1 MTKQL
6 FTSRLGAT
14 AMTIHLLCSAAIA
27 QSTDDIPEIV
37 VTAKGGQNIS
47 EVLPTSHVLTS
58 ADIEA
63 AQVKDIP
70 ALIDQ
75 LTGVSVSDTGGRG
88 SVTGVFL
95 RGVSSSQTIVLIDG
109 VRVGS
114 ATLGAAALNAYPIEA
129 IERIEVVKGP
139 LSGIYGADAV
149 GGVIHLFTRKGS
161 DGNGSA
167 SLTIGSDSLQEYGLA
182 FNGGNDKHSFRV
194 SAHFEDTDGIDRTS
208 IVSGGN
214 DDVDGFAQTAFSFSG
229 KTTMSDRT
237 IANLSILYADSSVDF
252 DNTFGDD
259 IGNVIDS
266 KTFSSALNISSQ
278 INENLLWS
286 TTLGINEDE
295 SKTTSSFPSTFTTD
309 RDSLG
314 TELAMQLSE
323 QTALTLGA
331 DYYQEDISSS
341 TNFPVT
347 NRDNTGAFAQI
358 KTSSGNFGLLA
369 TLRFDDNSAYGDDAN
384 TSLAINYDFDDN
396 TRLVASYGTAFV
408 APSFN
413 FLFFPFFGNPNLLP
427 EESESVELSLIGHN
441 ANFDWRISAYKTD
454 IENLFSFDPAT
465 FLAANVGEAEIKGIE
480 ISVNTRVYDW
490 MLAVN
495 VDFLSA
501 EDKDTGIELDDRAE
515 QTIALTASRSF
526 GKFDLRVNLKSE
538 SDRFDNRGTKLPSYT
553 LFDISGRYSINE
565 NFSVLGSVEN
575 IFDKDYTVNLI
586 GLNDRFNTEGL
597 QAKITL
603 KYDF

>member
-1 MTKQL
+1 M
-6 FTSRLGAT
+6 
-14 AMTIHLLCSAAIA
+14 LLPSHSIYCASAVMAH
-27 QSTDDIPEIV
+27 SNDEVPEIV

-47 EVLPTSHVLTS
+47 QVLPTSHILTS

-95 RGVSSSQTIVLIDG
+95 RGVSNSQTIVLIDG

-114 ATLGAAALNAYPIEA
+114 ATLGATALNAYPIEA

-139 LSGIYGADAV
+139 LSGIYGADAA

-167 SLTIGSDSLQEYGLA
+167 SLTIGNDSLQEYGLA
-182 FNGGNDKHSFRV
+182 FNGGNEKHSFRV
-194 SAHFEDTDGIDRTS
+194 STHFEDTDGIDRTS
-208 IVSGGN
+208 ILSGGN
-214 DDVDGFAQTAFSFSG
+214 DDLDGFEQSAFSFSG
-229 KTTMSDRT
+229 KASLSDRT

-252 DNTFGDD
+252 DNTFGED
-259 IGNVIDS
+259 IGNIIDGKS
-266 KTFSSALNISSQ
+266 FSSAFNITTVF
-278 INENLLWS
+278 NENLRWA
-286 TTLGINEDE
+286 TTLGINQDE
-295 SKTTSSFPSTFTTD
+295 SKTISSFPSTFTTD
-309 RDSLG
+309 RNTAG
-314 TELAMQLSE
+314 TELAMQLND
-323 QTALTLGA
+323 QATLTVGA
-331 DYYQEDISSS
+331 DYYEEDITSS
-341 TNFPVT
+341 NDFPVT
-347 NRDNTGAFAQI
+347 NRDNSGAFAQLRA
-358 KTSSGNFGLLA
+358 SAGDFGVLT
-369 TLRFDDNSAYGDDAN
+369 TLRYDNNSAYGDDTN
-384 TSLAINYDFDDN
+384 TSLAINYDFNAN

-413 FLFFPFFGNPNLLP
+413 FLFFPFFGNPDLLP

-441 ANFDWRISAYKTD
+441 ANLDWRISAYQTD
-454 IENLFSFDPAT
+454 IENLFSFDPIT
-465 FLAANVGEAEIKGIE
+465 FLAANVGAAKIKGIE
-480 ISVNTRVYDW
+480 IEISTQLYDW
-490 MLAVN
+490 LLDVN
-495 VDFLSA
+495 IDFLSA

-515 QTIALTASRSF
+515 QTIALSASRSF
-526 GKFDLRVNLKSE
+526 DQFDLRFHLKSE
-538 SDRFDNRGTKLPSYT
+538 SDRFDNRGTKLPSYA
-553 LFDISGRYSINE
+553 LFDISGQYRVNHKLSI
-565 NFSVLGSVEN
+565 LGSVEN

-597 QAKITL
+597 QAKLTL